1 MGYIKGLLLEDLV
14 MDAAQLVRE
23 KRDTLTIRQLKLV
36 GLFAEGR
43 MAYGRRLDME
53 RPSAR
58 AKLPTP
64 AR

>member
-1 MGYIKGLLLEDLV
+1 MNAD
-14 MDAAQLVRE
+14 QLVRE